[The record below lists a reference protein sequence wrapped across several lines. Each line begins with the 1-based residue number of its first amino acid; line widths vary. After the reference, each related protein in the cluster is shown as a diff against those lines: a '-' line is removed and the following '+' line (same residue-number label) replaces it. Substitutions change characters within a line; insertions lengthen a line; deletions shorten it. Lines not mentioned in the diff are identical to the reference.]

1 MTRGRLSGLADGG
14 LVESVTACRQCA
26 AVLANAEDT
35 YISRLYAGLVE
46 ERRIRGCL
54 LTAIGL
60 VSVGHCHIA
69 GDENFDQAFRVARW
83 RSQRNDENMKV
94 ESPI

>member
-1 MTRGRLSGLADGG
+1 
-14 LVESVTACRQCA
+14 
-26 AVLANAEDT
+26 
-35 YISRLYAGLVE
+35 
-46 ERRIRGCL
+46 
-54 LTAIGL
+54 L